1 MPSTLHDL
9 QVDFVSFV
17 DRAAVRD
24 SVQQSE
30 PMRFLLTKAEQQGL
44 VVWKRD
50 HNNNP
55 GDPMSPEEKAAL
67 EKAQADEKAAT
78 ERATKAEADL
88 AATKTDLTKAQE
100 QIEALTKSV
109 DEIKEAAGIKDEPV
123 ALDKSELSPA
133 MRAHVEKMEADQA
146 ALAER
151 VAKAEQDAADEARVA
166 KAERDERL
174 TREFVGKAES
184 YKSLSQ
190 KPAEFGPVL
199 KAASEKLTKDEYAE
213 IERVLTAA
221 DNALHTAGVFA
232 EQGRS
237 GDGPQGDDTA
247 IAKATKAAAEIRKN
261 DSSITPAGALQQVFK
276 ADPELAS
283 RYQDEVRAAA

>member
-50 HNNNP
+50 HDNNP
-55 GDPMSPEEKAAL
+55 GDPMSPEEQKAAL
-67 EKAQADEKAAT
+67 EKAQADEKAAN
-78 ERATKAEADL
+78 ERATKAEA
-88 AATKTDLTKAQE
+88 DLTKAQE

-109 DEIKEAAGIKDEPV
+109 DDIKKAAGIKDEPV

-151 VAKAEQDAADEARVA
+151 VAKAEQDAADEAKVA

-174 TREFVGKAES
+174 TREFIGKAEAFEALPIEAA
-184 YKSLSQ
+184 K
-190 KPAEFGPVL
+190 FGPVL
-199 KAASEKLTKDEYAE
+199 KSIHGKLTKDEAE
-213 IERVLTAA
+213 EIDRVLKASDEQIKA
-221 DNALHTAGVFA
+221 GALFK

-237 GDGPQGDDTA
+237 GDGLQGDDTA

-261 DSSITPAGALQQVFK
+261 DSSISHAGALQQVFK
-276 ADPELAS
+276 ADAPLAA